1 MFIIPF
7 LFFSVDI
14 VFYGILFG
22 LKNLKGNIYI
32 NGLMVGLADVSAGF
46 SLAFLSNILGRRGL
60 IRITWAICGIACL
73 IYNFVKVNQIAS
85 YITILIGKYGA
96 TCSFSL
102 MFLISSE
109 IFPTSI
115 RGQMVGISNACAR
128 IGGAIAPLM
137 GGYLGEDMMYVF
149 GALAVVSFT
158 VTFWLKETNNTVIK
172 DEVGGNEVKD

>member
-60 IRITWAICGIACL
+60 IRITWAICGIACF
-73 IYNFVKVNQIAS
+73 IYNSVQTNQIAS
-85 YITILIGKYGA
+85 YITILIGKFGA

-115 RGQMVGISNACAR
+115 RG
-128 IGGAIAPLM
+128 
-137 GGYLGEDMMYVF
+137 
-149 GALAVVSFT
+149 
-158 VTFWLKETNNTVIK
+158 
-172 DEVGGNEVKD
+172 